1 MITAGVRELKNKTSE
16 LLKKARTEGS
26 VIVTSHGKPVAAVIP
41 LDPEDVEDF
50 LLAHNPKIQAAV
62 RRGIE
67 DAKAGRVYE
76 VAELLEEAEQELKE

>member
-1 MITAGVRELKNKTSE
+1 MITAGVRELKNRTSE
-16 LLKKARTEGS
+16 LLKRARTEGS
-26 VIVTSHGKPVAAVIP
+26 VIVTSHGKPIAAVVP
-41 LDPEDVEDF
+41 LEPEDVEDF

-76 VAELLEEAEQELKE
+76 VGELLEESERELES